1 MDGVKSLLLSPCLL
15 CCAPWAEAVD
25 SSSDEQIVPIDNE
38 PSHRAVLHGVSM
50 RVFDAFFP
58 SGKVSLYH
66 SHKAD
71 SVFVCLEGADVA
83 SEEPGKA
90 VTPRPPIPSGHIYYR
105 PYAQQPLVHRV
116 RNLSPT
122 SFRILD
128 IEVLKER
135 PTVPVVLPELPSA
148 FSVVIDNDRVR
159 VAKLHL
165 VAGQSTIEIEFAGPR
180 LLAVLNAGRFAI
192 SFRGQPNRRSV
203 DAIPGSLD
211 MQENVSKEVIINA
224 GDTDL
229 DLVSIEIK

>member
-1 MDGVKSLLLSPCLL
+1 
-15 CCAPWAEAVD
+15 
-25 SSSDEQIVPIDNE
+25 
-38 PSHRAVLHGVSM
+38 M

-135 PTVPVVLPELPSA
+135 PRVSVALPELPSA

-165 VAGQSTIEIEFAGPR
+165 AAGKSTIEIEFGGPR

-192 SFRGQPNRRSV
+192 SSRRQINQRSV
-203 DAIPGSLD
+203 DAVPGSLD
-211 MQENVSKEVIINA
+211 MQENISKEVITNV

-229 DLVSIEIK
+229 DLVSVEIK